1 MIRSNAYELVTDDM
15 FLQLSDVLHD
25 SDLFLKIEGL
35 NPAGSVKLKTAVGL
49 IQDAEDRGLLGP
61 GGSVV
66 ESSSGNLGVALSVVC
81 AAKGYAFT
89 CVTDPNVSAQSMAAM
104 KALGTKVVVVSERDA
119 NGGFLATRINLIKR
133 MLAEDPELL
142 WTNQYANAANPHV
155 HFTRTAAST
164 AAEIGTVDHLF
175 VGAGT
180 TGTLMG
186 CADYFRRFSPNT
198 RIIAV
203 DTVGSVTFGGPSG
216 PRFVPGLGTSR
227 RPEVFRPEMVDDVIL
242 VNEVDAVRACRTI
255 ARRYGVLVGG
265 STGSVF
271 AAVQAQ
277 AGLIPPGSRVVALSP
292 DLGERYLATI
302 YNDEWVAARFG
313 ADAVTTV
320 NTVNQSE
327 FPVASWEMNVV

>member
-1 MIRSNAYELVTDDM
+1 MIRSNAYELITDDM
-15 FLQLSDVLHD
+15 FLQLSDVVHG
-25 SDLFLKIEGL
+25 SELFIKIEGL
-35 NPAGSVKLKTAVGL
+35 NPAGSIKLKTAVGL
-49 IQDAEDRGLLGP
+49 IQDAQDRGLLRP

-81 AAKGYAFT
+81 AAKGFSFT
-89 CVTDPNVSAQSMAAM
+89 CVTDPNASAQSTAAM
-104 KALGTKVVVVSERDA
+104 RALGAKVLVVSERDA
-119 NGGFLATRINLIKR
+119 NGGFLGTRISLIKR
-133 MLAEDPELL
+133 MLAEDPALV
-142 WTNQYANAANPHV
+142 WTNQYANAANPRV

-164 AAEIGTVDHLF
+164 AAQIGVVDQLF

-186 CADYFRRFSPNT
+186 CADYFHRFSPGT
-198 RIIAV
+198 RVIAV
-203 DTVGSVTFGGPSG
+203 DTVGSVTFGGESG

-227 RPEVFRPEMVDDVIL
+227 RPEILRSEMVDDVVL
-242 VNEVDAVRACRTI
+242 VDELDAIRACRTI

-271 AAVQAQ
+271 AAVQSRA
-277 AGLIPPGSRVVALSP
+277 ALIPAGSRVVALSP

-313 ADAVTTV
+313 ADAIGRIDDAELSVP
-320 NTVNQSE
+320 
-327 FPVASWEMNVV
+327 F